1 MKHSVEYKKLGDCC
15 EFSSGGRPNG
25 GVRDITSG
33 ALSLGG
39 EHIGKNGYVDLTTPK
54 YVPEEFYKSY
64 GKGYIQKGDIL
75 LCKDGA
81 LSGKVCIVRDE
92 LDGQLAMVNE
102 HVFIIRSQALQQFYL
117 YYYLLS
123 NIGQARLR
131 SKITGS
137 AQGGINTTNIKE
149 IPVPILDLSNQEKVI
164 NELDSLTSI
173 IEDKK
178 KQLEE
183 LDCFAQALFHDMFG
197 SPEKNEKGFPLLQM
211 QDVVKYQGGSQPDK
225 KYFEYEATPD
235 NIRLIQ
241 IRDYKTDKYIT
252 YIPKALAKKFCTADD
267 IMIGRYGPPIF
278 QVLKGLEG
286 AYNVALM
293 KAIPLKG
300 EKEFVRFFLKQDCLR
315 IYLENF
321 SQRVAG
327 QDGIQMDKLKVYPFP
342 FPPIE
347 LQQEFVKK
355 IEIIE
360 GQKSEIEA
368 SIKEF
373 ENLLAQRME
382 FHFA

>member
-1 MKHSVEYKKLGDCC
+1 MTRDIKHIKLGDCC
-15 EFSSGGRPNG
+15 SIASGGRPDG
-25 GVRDITSG
+25 GVRDITNG

-39 EHIGKNGYVDLTTPK
+39 EHIGKNGFLDLSSPK
-54 YVPEEFYKSY
+54 YVPVDFYEKSE
-64 GKGYIQKGDIL
+64 KGRVIDGDIL

-81 LSGKVCIVRDE
+81 LSGKVCIVRGE
-92 LDGQLAMVNE
+92 LKDYKAMVNE
-102 HVFIIRSQALQQFYL
+102 HVYIVRSNDLLHFYL

-123 NIGQARLR
+123 DVGQSRLK

-137 AQGGINTTNIKE
+137 AQGGINSTNLKE
-149 IPVPILDLSNQEKVI
+149 IIVPVCSKDAQGNVVE
-164 NELDSLTSI
+164 ELNSISSI
-173 IEDKK
+173 IEDKRT
-178 KQLEE
+178 QLIE
-183 LDCFAQALFHDMFG
+183 LDKLGQAIFHDMFG
-197 SPEKNEKGFPLLQM
+197 APEKNEKGFPLLTM
-211 QDVVKYQGGSQPDK
+211 DDVVQFQGGSQPDK
-225 KYFEYEATPD
+225 KYFEYEPSDD

-241 IRDYKTDKYIT
+241 IRDYKTNKYIT
-252 YIPKALAKKFCTADD
+252 YIPKALARRFCSADD

-278 QVLKGLEG
+278 QVLKGLDG

-293 KAIPLKG
+293 KAIPKKG
-300 EKEFVRFFLKQDCLR
+300 EKEFVRYFLKQDCLR

-327 QDGIQMDKLKVYPFP
+327 QDGIQMDKLKIYPFP

-347 LQQEFVKK
+347 LQKQFTEKLRV
-355 IEIIE
+355 IEEQQLQIK
-360 GQKSEIEA
+360 Q